1 MKKFM
6 EEFKAFALKGNVV
19 DMAIGVMVAGAF
31 SSLVTAFTD
40 DIINPL
46 IGLLFSLDF
55 SEVVIRIGS
64 VDLLIGSFVSAVI
77 NFFLLALVLFFMMK
91 AFKKLEKP
99 AAPAAPVKSDET
111 KALEKIIALL
121 EEHKE
126 AH

>member
-99 AAPAAPVKSDET
+99 AAPATPVKSDET

-121 EEHKE
+121 EEQKE

>member
-121 EEHKE
+121 EEQKE